1 MQLNIFLGYMGPW
14 QIGLIVFTII
24 LLFGA
29 RKIPEL
35 FKGLGS
41 GIKEFRNATK
51 DKFPEDSSKV
61 NDH

>member
-1 MQLNIFLGYMGPW
+1 MKLFFLGVLGPW
-14 QIGLIVFTII
+14 QVGMIVFVVI

-51 DKFPEDSSKV
+51 EDDEFSEKGK
-61 NDH
+61 